1 MKKIESLVAQAASIV
16 VQAVG
21 VWTILRWAW
30 SALRTQVGP

>member
-1 MKKIESLVAQAASIV
+1 MQRIEQLVAQAASII

-30 SALRTQVGP
+30 SALRAQVGL